1 MPKEIYRLKTD
12 SISSIETLD
21 NEPVF
26 IFPYKSLS
34 KVNSLAYDPLERV
47 IYWLDMKQ
55 KVIKRAADEDSS
67 VDEIRLR
74 TNNAVAITIDPYRR
88 LLIWSSLESNSINIS
103 RIGPVSTPVED
114 LGSIVSG
121 PNVIPK
127 ALAVYSIKK

>member
-12 SISSIETLD
+12 SISNGEIFD

-55 KVIKRAADEDSS
+55 KVIKRAADEDSH
-67 VDEIRLR
+67 VDEIRLK
-74 TNNAVAITIDPYRR
+74 TNNAAAITIDPYRR

-103 RIGPVSTPVED
+103 RIGPIFSSIED

-121 PNVIPK
+121 PNVVPR